1 MIKENRKKIGEQI
14 MSIRQAKGITQLEL
28 ANATGL
34 DRANISKIER
44 GKYNVGI
51 DIIQKICDA
60 LGTKLV
66 IVE

>member
-60 LGTKLV
+60 LGTRLE

>member
-1 MIKENRKKIGEQI
+1 MNEHRISIGKQI

-34 DRANISKIER
+34 DRANISKIECGR
-44 GKYNVGI
+44 YNVGI
-51 DIIQKICDA
+51 DIIHKICDA
-60 LGTKLV
+60 LGTRLE

>member
-51 DIIQKICDA
+51 DIIQKICIA